1 LGFILEDKPIRV
13 CCSVVHLQRLTTHQ
27 PICQSETERE
37 AESPMRILMI
47 LYDKIAANYA
57 AKGLTEG
64 GHVCNLMEDGSDGLF
79 QATRESY
86 DLIVVD

>member
-1 LGFILEDKPIRV
+1 
-13 CCSVVHLQRLTTHQ
+13 
-27 PICQSETERE
+27 
-37 AESPMRILMI
+37 MRILMI